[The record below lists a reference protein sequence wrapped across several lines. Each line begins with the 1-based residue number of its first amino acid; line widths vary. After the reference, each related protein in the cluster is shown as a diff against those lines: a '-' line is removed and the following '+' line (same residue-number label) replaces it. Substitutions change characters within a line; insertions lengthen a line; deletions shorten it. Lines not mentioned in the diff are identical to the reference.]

1 MSKDYFQV
9 IDSIND
15 CNKKM
20 LEFGICNKVFRPDH
34 GGLSD
39 ILTAKSR
46 NDFFMAK
53 KNILLRY
60 NRYVKTGAPRLTIS
74 IDVEIVLDPRKYAN
88 SNKPMPSQRDIL
100 VKEQI
105 LEHKF
110 ITNNLNIVK
119 CNVCLECHIQ
129 NNVLP
134 DQESYTCKK
143 CCKRK
148 DNDYNLNNNLHPV
161 WFEVNE
167 DGSHKL
173 DEAGKKFHTLRY
185 HKS

>member
-1 MSKDYFQV
+1 
-9 IDSIND
+9 
-15 CNKKM
+15 
-20 LEFGICNKVFRPDH
+20 
-34 GGLSD
+34 
-39 ILTAKSR
+39 
-46 NDFFMAK
+46 
-53 KNILLRY
+53 
-60 NRYVKTGAPRLTIS
+60 
-74 IDVEIVLDPRKYAN
+74 
-88 SNKPMPSQRDIL
+88 MPSQREIL

-134 DQESYTCKK
+134 DQESCTCKK
-143 CCKRK
+143 CRKRR
-148 DNDYNLNNNLHPV
+148 DNDYNLNDNLHPV

-173 DEAGKKFHTLRY
+173 DEAGKKIHTLRY
-185 HKS
+185 HKRRRYLQLPNGSSFEDLQLLYPLFIFPMAPLH